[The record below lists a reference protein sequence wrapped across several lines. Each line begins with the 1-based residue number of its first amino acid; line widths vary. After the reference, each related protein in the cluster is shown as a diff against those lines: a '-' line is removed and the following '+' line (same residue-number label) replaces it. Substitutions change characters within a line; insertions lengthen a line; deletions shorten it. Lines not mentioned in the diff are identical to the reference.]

1 MAADVELMHAPQ
13 RNVTSNFQITTQS
26 KDQTMS
32 NHRKQISAPEPTL
45 IISNALHV
53 GATYRIAA
61 GCLNAEG
68 HLPDDDFRLAR
79 DVQDID
85 RRLPDF
91 NAAYLRDCHDHVI
104 ALRDELSPPVR
115 ADAQTLTSLLAV
127 HGKLV
132 NAAGQG
138 PLNQFEGLG
147 GLAIV
152 EEDIALLFKTRGTE
166 RANAAAREVIA
177 YAANACDTAVLSRRH
192 QEFHGLAGPGA
203 ARSGLSFT
211 RVVHDLWR
219 HGRIEDDDPRRKLDP
234 SLVKT
239 HPLFDAP
246 SAQFLEEASAS
257 MRDIMPELTGARDH
271 PLWGGAL
278 IETDIGE
285 FQAAAE
291 QIRAPIKSGQKART
305 KAHAR
310 VMMAL
315 ARMTERAGL
324 NVSHSAPASGAAA
337 SLFAICASASA
348 RSHAYQKRAR
358 EQASPT
364 RKSSARH

>member
-1 MAADVELMHAPQ
+1 M
-13 RNVTSNFQITTQS
+13 S
-26 KDQTMS
+26 KHPKHVS
-32 NHRKQISAPEPTL
+32 VAEPTL

-53 GATYRIAA
+53 GATYRVAA
-61 GCLNAEG
+61 DRLNADG
-68 HLPDDDFRLAR
+68 YLPDDDFRLAR

-91 NAAYLRDCHDHVI
+91 NAAYLRDCHGHVM
-104 ALRDELSPPVR
+104 ALRDELSPLGR
-115 ADAQTLTSLLAV
+115 SETQTLTSLLAV

-152 EEDIALLFKTRGTE
+152 EEDIALLFKKTGTE
-166 RANAAAREVIA
+166 RAGAAARAVIA

-192 QEFHGLAGPGA
+192 QEFDGLAGPVA

-219 HGRIEDDDPRRKLDP
+219 HGSIKDDDPRRKLDP
-234 SLVKT
+234 SRVKS

-246 SAQFLEEASAS
+246 SGQFLEEASAS

-271 PLWGGAL
+271 PIWGRAI
-278 IETDIGE
+278 IENDIGE

-291 QIRAPIKSGQKART
+291 QMRTRTNSGQKVQT
-305 KAHAR
+305 KVHAR

-315 ARMTERAGL
+315 ASMIERAGL
-324 NVSHSAPASGAAA
+324 NVSQLAPASGATA

-348 RSHAYQKRAR
+348 RSHVYQKRAR

-364 RKSSARH
+364 RQSSARH

>member
-1 MAADVELMHAPQ
+1 M
-13 RNVTSNFQITTQS
+13 S
-26 KDQTMS
+26 KHPKHVS
-32 NHRKQISAPEPTL
+32 VAEPTL
-45 IISNALHV
+45 IVSNALHV

-61 GCLNAEG
+61 ECLNAEG
-68 HLPDDDFRLAR
+68 HLPEDDFRLAR
-79 DVQDID
+79 DVQDVD
-85 RRLPDF
+85 QRLPDF

-104 ALRDELSPPVR
+104 ALRDELSPLGR
-115 ADAQTLTSLLAV
+115 ADAQTLTSLLAA

-152 EEDIALLFKTRGTE
+152 EEDIAVLFKTRGTE
-166 RANAAAREVIA
+166 RANAAARAVIA

-192 QEFHGLAGPGA
+192 QEFNGLAGPVSAG
-203 ARSGLSFT
+203 SGLSFT
-211 RVVHDLWR
+211 RTVHELWR
-219 HGRIEDDDPRRKLDP
+219 HGKIEGDDPRRMLDP
-234 SLVKT
+234 SFVKS

-246 SAQFLEEASAS
+246 SGQFLEEASAS

-271 PLWGGAL
+271 PLWGRAA

-291 QIRAPIKSGQKART
+291 QIRAPTKSGQKART

-310 VMMAL
+310 VMMTL
-315 ARMTERAGL
+315 ANMTERAGL

-348 RSHAYQKRAR
+348 RCHVYQKRAR
-358 EQASPT
+358 EQVSPT

>member
-1 MAADVELMHAPQ
+1 M
-13 RNVTSNFQITTQS
+13 S
-26 KDQTMS
+26 KHPKHVS
-32 NHRKQISAPEPTL
+32 VAEPTL
-45 IISNALHV
+45 IVSNALHV

-61 GCLNAEG
+61 ECLNAEG
-68 HLPDDDFRLAR
+68 HLPEDDFRVAR

-132 NAAGQG
+132 SAASQD
-138 PLNQFEGLG
+138 PFNQFKSLG

-152 EEDIALLFKTRGTE
+152 EEDIALLFKKTGTE
-166 RANAAAREVIA
+166 RADAAARAMMA
-177 YAANACDTAVLSRRH
+177 YAASACDTAVLSRRH
-192 QEFHGLAGPGA
+192 QEFDGLAGPVS

-219 HGRIEDDDPRRKLDP
+219 HGRIKDDDPRRKLDP
-234 SLVKT
+234 SFFKT

-246 SAQFLEEASAS
+246 SGQFLEEASAS
-257 MRDIMPELTGARDH
+257 MRDIMPELTGAREH
-271 PLWGGAL
+271 PNWGRAA

-291 QIRAPIKSGQKART
+291 QIRAPTKSGQKAQT

-315 ARMTERAGL
+315 ASMTERAGL
-324 NVSHSAPASGAAA
+324 NVSQSVSAYGAAA

-348 RSHAYQKRAR
+348 RCHVYQKRAR
-358 EQASPT
+358 EQVSPT
-364 RKSSARH
+364 RQSSARH

>member
-1 MAADVELMHAPQ
+1 M
-13 RNVTSNFQITTQS
+13 S
-26 KDQTMS
+26 KHPKHVS
-32 NHRKQISAPEPTL
+32 VAEPTL
-45 IISNALHV
+45 IVSNALQV
-53 GATYRIAA
+53 GATYRVAA
-61 GCLNAEG
+61 DRLNADG
-68 HLPDDDFRLAR
+68 YLPDDDFRLAR

-91 NAAYLRDCHDHVI
+91 NAAYLRDCHGHVM
-104 ALRDELSPPVR
+104 ALRDELSPLGR
-115 ADAQTLTSLLAV
+115 SDAQTLTSLLAV

-132 NAAGQG
+132 NATGQG

-152 EEDIALLFKTRGTE
+152 EEDIALLFKKTGTE
-166 RANAAAREVIA
+166 KGNTAARAVIA

-192 QEFHGLAGPGA
+192 QEFNGLAGPVSA
-203 ARSGLSFT
+203 EAGLSFT
-211 RVVHDLWR
+211 RGVHDLWR
-219 HGRIEDDDPRRKLDP
+219 HGRIDDGDPRRKLDP
-234 SLVKT
+234 SFVKS

-246 SAQFLEEASAS
+246 PGQFLEEASAS

-271 PLWGGAL
+271 PLWGQAA

-291 QIRAPIKSGQKART
+291 QIRAPTKSGQKART

-310 VMMAL
+310 VMIAL
-315 ARMTERAGL
+315 ASMTERAGL

-337 SLFAICASASA
+337 NLFAICASASA
-348 RSHAYQKRAR
+348 RCHVYQKRAR
-358 EQASPT
+358 EQVSPT
-364 RKSSARH
+364 RQSSARH